1 MCYTL
6 PLNIHASILEHLY
19 CRWKKT
25 YDKRKFIVERHDFR
39 LLTVQYLRAIKAYR
53 EEGRPIVYANE
64 TYIYSSHTTSHAW
77 DDGLVGLKAP
87 LYKGRRLIIVHTL
100 NSCTKHT
107 HLTVQITV
115 S

>member
-1 MCYTL
+1 M
-6 PLNIHASILEHLY
+6 
-19 CRWKKT
+19 
-25 YDKRKFIVERHDFR
+25 ERHDIR
-39 LLTVQYLRAIKAYR
+39 SLTVKYLRAIKAYR

-64 TYIYSSHTTSHAW
+64 TYIHSSHTTSHAW

-87 LYKGRRLIIVHTL
+87 LSKGRRLITVHAGNGTL

-115 S
+115 P